1 MKIETL
7 AIHSA
12 SLTVYLRDAEEVMPM
27 AQARPLVLVVP
38 GGGYSHVSPREGD
51 PVAVRFLAAGYHAA
65 VLRYSVGEQAQNYLP
80 LKQIDGALA
89 ALRAHADEWH
99 ILPDKIAACGFSAG
113 AHLALS
119 SAVLALPGQASWQER
134 QRPNALILSYP
145 VVTAGPFAHRGSFEA
160 LSGSAAVRPIWPA
173 TWRSAWRTRWAPTR
187 RRCSSGTPWT
197 TTPSRWKTACC
208 SSRRCAAQ
216 ACRAKRTWSPTGCM
230 G

>member
-89 ALRAHADEWH
+89 A
-99 ILPDKIAACGFSAG
+99 
-113 AHLALS
+113 
-119 SAVLALPGQASWQER
+119 

-160 LSGSAAVRPIWPA
+160 LSGSADLASHLAFGLEDKVGPDTPPVFLWHTMDDNTVPVENSLLLL
-173 TWRSAWRTRWAPTR
+173 SALR
-187 RRCSSGTPWT
+187 RAGVPCEAHLFPHGVHGLSVCTAEVNTPQPHAAHWFALAAEWLGEVFD
-197 TTPSRWKTACC
+197 WKLGIA
-208 SSRRCAAQ
+208 
-216 ACRAKRTWSPTGCM
+216 
-230 G
+230 